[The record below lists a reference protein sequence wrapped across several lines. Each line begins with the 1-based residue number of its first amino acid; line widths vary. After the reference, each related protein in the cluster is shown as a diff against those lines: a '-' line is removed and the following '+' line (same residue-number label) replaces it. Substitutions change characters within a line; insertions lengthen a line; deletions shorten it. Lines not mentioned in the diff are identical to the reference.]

1 MSTSE
6 KTQFISQALYD
17 QITKSLP
24 IVSVEAVIKI
34 DDALLFL
41 KRNNQPAQGE
51 WWFPGGRIHLGE
63 SLEEALRRE
72 VKEETRLEISSH
84 KFINVYSRVFPERHD
99 ITVAYLCTCKG
110 KIMLN
115 AEHSEFTI
123 AINVPNLHSYMRQT
137 IRESKWEKMG

>member
-41 KRNNQPAQGE
+41 KRNNQPAKGE

-63 SLEEALRRE
+63 SLEETLRRE
-72 VKEETRLEISSH
+72 VKHVLKSVR
-84 KFINVYSRVFPERHD
+84 INSVTCIQDCFP
-99 ITVAYLCTCKG
+99 
-110 KIMLN
+110 
-115 AEHSEFTI
+115 
-123 AINVPNLHSYMRQT
+123 NVT
-137 IRESKWEKMG
+137 T